1 MSQLPMAIAQH
12 PLGGLK
18 SKAVQDK
25 ADALLDQ
32 VVAGLTST

>member
-18 SKAVQDK
+18 TKAVQDK

-32 VVAGLTST
+32 VVAGLTSN